1 MKNLVYYNVSLKDE
15 YSQIVKLSIEKLDK
29 SNSNLYDVLI
39 ITTEDYFQRNFVDYK
54 RKNLFFHF
62 ISPPENVF
70 DVTFNRFE
78 IFDYEFVSEYE
89 NILYIDSD
97 IWVNL
102 NLESI
107 FIQCVE
113 DNKLYVVV

>member
-54 RKNLFFHF
+54 RKNLLVLQIFFQYH
-62 ISPPENVF
+62 
-70 DVTFNRFE
+70 
-78 IFDYEFVSEYE
+78 VSF
-89 NILYIDSD
+89 S
-97 IWVNL
+97 
-102 NLESI
+102 STI
-107 FIQCVE
+107 FII
-113 DNKLYVVV
+113 DLKNST

>member
-39 ITTEDYFQRNFVDYK
+39 IPTEDYFQRNFVDYK

-62 ISPPENVF
+62 ISPSENVF

-89 NILYIDSD
+89 NILIL
-97 IWVNL
+97 IL
-102 NLESI
+102 IFGLTSI
-107 FIQCVE
+107 
-113 DNKLYVVV
+113 